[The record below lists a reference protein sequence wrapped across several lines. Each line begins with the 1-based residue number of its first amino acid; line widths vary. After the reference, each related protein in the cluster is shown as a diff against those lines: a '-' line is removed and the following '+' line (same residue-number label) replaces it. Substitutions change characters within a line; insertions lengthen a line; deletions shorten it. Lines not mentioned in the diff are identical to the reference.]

1 MGILFICSCIS
12 WILGPSVYVHIK
24 TFFNFSY
31 LVTIYPVDALH
42 FTKSGIHNYFCI
54 NCRGKYVN

>member
-12 WILGPSVYVHIK
+12 WILAPSVYIHIK
-24 TFFNFSY
+24 TSFNFSY

-42 FTKSGIHNYFCI
+42 FTQSGIHIFVC
-54 NCRGKYVN
+54 V